1 LGHQTSVNHVNWK
14 LHDYGLLH
22 GQRIQWN
29 RPTYRLIVSNSPAPL
44 YIVDCRV
51 ISQADLTAF
60 GRRRTDEIA
69 VAEGRRDL
77 TAAQSAVTVR
87 RR

>member
-1 LGHQTSVNHVNWK
+1 MY
-14 LHDYGLLH
+14 DYGFLH
-22 GQRIQWN
+22 VQRIQSN
-29 RPTYRLIVSNSPAPL
+29 RPTYRLIESDSPAPL

-51 ISQADLTAF
+51 ISQADLMAS

-77 TAAQSAVTVR
+77 TAAQSAVTVAR
-87 RR
+87 S